1 MVQETDGL
9 MTIASKRNR
18 RTKRM
23 RKSKKEVESKSK
35 CELSEGASLRS
46 LAAKCQLK
54 QKNRCLVV

>member
-1 MVQETDGL
+1 

-18 RTKRM
+18 SPERV
-23 RKSKKEVESKSK
+23 RKSKKEAESKSK

>member
-1 MVQETDGL
+1 

-18 RTKRM
+18 SPERV
-23 RKSKKEVESKSK
+23 RKFKKEAESKSK

>member
-1 MVQETDGL
+1 

-18 RTKRM
+18 SPERV
-23 RKSKKEVESKSK
+23 RKTKKEAESKSK

-54 QKNRCLVV
+54 QKNRCLAV